1 MGGDPGD
8 ERIRVGEGIVWR
20 GFRGSFHEDPG
31 MGMAAVC
38 TGSNGLGIKKIFR
51 NYMTD
56 FNVIRQYNFPTTIR
70 FGAGAVKELPE
81 HLVAAGLSR
90 PLLVTD
96 PVVAQLD
103 FFQEIKKSLGVRS
116 ISVEVFSDIHKNPV
130 KSDVEKGGEAF
141 VTSGRDSIIGIGG
154 GAAMDVAR
162 AITLRIHHRR
172 DLFDY
177 DDLIGGDIYVTGDV
191 PYFITVPTTSG
202 TGSEVGRSAIIS
214 EDDTHRKRI
223 LFSPKLLA
231 KIVYADPLLTMD
243 LPPFVTAATGM
254 DALTHNLEA
263 YIARMV
269 HPMCEGI
276 ALEGIDLI
284 TQSIVKAVHQPDLES
299 RSKLMIAS
307 LMGAVAFQKGL
318 GVVHSLAHP
327 MSSLLDTHHGLANAV
342 NLPYGMKFNVS
353 GFEPKF
359 RKIARTMEL
368 KEESGDAVVERLFAL
383 NKELNLPVRLR
394 DAGVKEEHLET
405 LADLAFA
412 DFCHPNNPK
421 PVSRE
426 DFLNLYREA
435 L

>member
-1 MGGDPGD
+1 
-8 ERIRVGEGIVWR
+8 
-20 GFRGSFHEDPG
+20 
-31 MGMAAVC
+31 
-38 TGSNGLGIKKIFR
+38 
-51 NYMTD
+51 MTD
-56 FNVIRQYNFPTTIR
+56 FNIIRQYNFPTTIR
-70 FGAGAVKELPE
+70 FGAGAVKEIPD
-81 HLVAAGLSR
+81 HLAANGLSK

-96 PVVAQLD
+96 PVVVQLG
-103 FFQEIKKSLGVRS
+103 FFAELKRSLENRGF
-116 ISVEVFSDIHKNPV
+116 SVTVFSDIHKNPV

-141 VTSGRDSIIGIGG
+141 TSSDRDCIIGIGG

-162 AITLRIHHRR
+162 AIVLRIHHHR

-177 DDLIGGDIYVTGDV
+177 DDLIGGDQYVTEVV

-231 KIVYADPLLTMD
+231 KIVYADPLLTME

-263 YIARMV
+263 YLAKMV

-276 ALEGIDLI
+276 ALQGIELI
-284 TQSIVKAVHQPDLES
+284 QGSIVQAVQAPDLES
-299 RSKLMIAS
+299 RSRMMIAS
-307 LMGAVAFQKGL
+307 LLGAVAFQKGL

-342 NLPYGMKFNVS
+342 NLPYGMRYNIGGS
-353 GFEPKF
+353 EAKF
-359 RKIARTMEL
+359 RKIARVMEL
-368 KEESGDAVVERLFAL
+368 KEENGEAVVDYLFGL
-383 NKELNLPVRLR
+383 NKVLGLPLRLR
-394 DAGVKEEHLET
+394 DAGVKEEHIGT

-426 DFLNLYREA
+426 DFKNLYTTA